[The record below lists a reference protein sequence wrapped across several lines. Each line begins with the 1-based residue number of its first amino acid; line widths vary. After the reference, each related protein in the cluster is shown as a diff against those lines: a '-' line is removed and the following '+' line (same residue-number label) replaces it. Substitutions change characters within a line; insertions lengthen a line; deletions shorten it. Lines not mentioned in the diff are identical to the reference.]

1 MSKES
6 ATAFLEKLRGD
17 MALQSKVKEAG
28 QSLVKVG
35 KDAGYDFTFEE
46 ASDALHEIWKC
57 PPSKEHIVYSE
68 PPGY

>member
-1 MSKES
+1 
-6 ATAFLEKLRGD
+6 